1 MSIAI
6 VALLAVAAFLAAVNG
21 ANDAGKP
28 VATLGGSGVASYRRS
43 LLWGALATTAGAL
56 VSSVVASG
64 LVRTFASGF
73 LVGAPGDGHREA
85 AAAAIAA
92 AAWVLLATWRS
103 APVSTTH
110 AIAGGLIGAGIASG
124 GLGMVAW
131 ASLVPRVFI
140 PLAASPLAAAAL
152 GAVLVP
158 LVERT
163 VGRWKGA
170 CVCVGLT
177 EGRLVTAL
185 ALNSSSAGYALAPAM
200 PVARVGADSEECR
213 SPRSVAIAMRPVHL
227 HWLSATMTSFARG
240 LNDAPKIAALALP
253 LVVSGGRLGGLPFV
267 VVAIAMGM
275 GSVLGGFRIA
285 RVLGEGIT
293 RLEGHRGL
301 GANLA
306 TSLLVLGASPLGL
319 PVSTTHVAAGA
330 ITGAGLSAGPGSIS
344 WSLVKEI
351 VAAWVLT
358 LPFTALVGAAA
369 VLTLRW
375 VA

>member
-1 MSIAI
+1 
-6 VALLAVAAFLAAVNG
+6 
-21 ANDAGKP
+21 
-28 VATLGGSGVASYRRS
+28 
-43 LLWGALATTAGAL
+43 
-56 VSSVVASG
+56 
-64 LVRTFASGF
+64 
-73 LVGAPGDGHREA
+73 
-85 AAAAIAA
+85 
-92 AAWVLLATWRS
+92 
-103 APVSTTH
+103 
-110 AIAGGLIGAGIASG
+110 
-124 GLGMVAW
+124 
-131 ASLVPRVFI
+131 
-140 PLAASPLAAAAL
+140 
-152 GAVLVP
+152 
-158 LVERT
+158 
-163 VGRWKGA
+163 
-170 CVCVGLT
+170 
-177 EGRLVTAL
+177 
-185 ALNSSSAGYALAPAM
+185 
-200 PVARVGADSEECR
+200 
-213 SPRSVAIAMRPVHL
+213 
-227 HWLSATMTSFARG
+227 MTSFARG